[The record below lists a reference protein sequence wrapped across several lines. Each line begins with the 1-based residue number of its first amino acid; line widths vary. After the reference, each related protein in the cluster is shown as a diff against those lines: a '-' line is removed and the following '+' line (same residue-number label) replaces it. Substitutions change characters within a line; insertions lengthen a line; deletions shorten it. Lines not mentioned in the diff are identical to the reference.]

1 MNVEHLLVQS
11 VLKRIKLNVKQ
22 LLRKIANNLTAYQE
36 VRIQDAIIPIM
47 DVPLEIQI
55 QTALMDVHLE
65 IQKQG
70 ALMDAHLEILIQGA
84 LMDVHLEV
92 PIQSAILTAMVPHK
106 LH

>member
-36 VRIQDAIIPIM
+36 VRILDAIM